1 MNTTTTTT
9 TAVVAALALVRQTAD
24 ERLDAARRASAEALA
39 LPKGTRGKAAKVKA
53 TRDEVFAAAEQVAV
67 IRGAVREAHRPL
79 VEALVERTLAT
90 LDHRDADPIV
100 RQAMA
105 ARHHRLGVSAI
116 RLDDDLVGQAF
127 GVHCRLTRDAYGL
140 PQYFELRMLATPDE
154 HRKHVNRWLE
164 KATTPEA
171 RADVQPYIDDPGANP
186 IAQGGVSI
194 SVGRAWSSST
204 STTFSV
210 NASTYQVETDEE
222 ATRLRLLIDVAFS
235 LRFSLNAIE
244 MPTPEALE
252 NMLEGNG

>member
-53 TRDEVFAAAEQVAV
+53 TRDEVFAAQEQVAV

-116 RLDDDLVGQAF
+116 RLNDDLVGQPY

-140 PQYFELRMLATPDE
+140 PQYLELRMLATPDE

-194 SVGRAWSSST
+194 SVGRTWRSD